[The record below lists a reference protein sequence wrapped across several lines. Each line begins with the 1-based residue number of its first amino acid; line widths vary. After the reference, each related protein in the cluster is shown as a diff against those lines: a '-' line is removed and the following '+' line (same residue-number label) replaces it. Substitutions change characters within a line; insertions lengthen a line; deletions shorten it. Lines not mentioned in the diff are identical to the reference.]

1 MEGVKKLSIIVPV
14 YNAERW
20 LRRCVDSLLNQDLPR
35 EDYEIILVDD
45 GSTDGSP
52 KICDEYLAA
61 HPGLVRVIHQPN
73 SGVSMA
79 RNAALDVAVG
89 DYVMFVDADDYVKEN
104 SFLEI
109 LNRCTNQHLDLCFY
123 KMSVED
129 SFGNF
134 RTEYH
139 DNLNCHAIYTGEGVI
154 VGGYPVGS
162 ACEVAF
168 SSKIVRDK
176 KIRFNNGLR
185 FSEDTDFV
193 THCLLYANRVGFMD
207 IVPYIYAYNG
217 ASATNSP
224 QKNDEEALSCVK
236 MAKRLVLLAQ
246 DGKMGEKLRKYLIK
260 WANSIVT
267 GKIIALFISG
277 NKELLV
283 LFLESSKNL
292 GLYPIKGR
300 TKSWKTTALIP
311 FVNRRWLIEFLMR

>member
-1 MEGVKKLSIIVPV
+1 MKQLSIIVPV
-14 YNAERW
+14 YNAKRW
-20 LRRCVDSLLNQDLPR
+20 MHRCVDSLLNQNLPR

-45 GSTDGSP
+45 GSADGSP
-52 KICDEYLAA
+52 MICDEYQAA
-61 HPGLVRVIHQPN
+61 HAALVRVIHQPN

-79 RNAALDVAVG
+79 RNAALDAAVG

-139 DNLNCHAIYTGEGVI
+139 HNLNCHAIYTGEGVI
-154 VGGYPVGS
+154 VGGYHVGS

-168 SSKIVRDK
+168 SSKMVRDK
-176 KIRFNNGLR
+176 KIRFNKGLR

-207 IVPYIYAYNG
+207 VVPYIYAYNE
-217 ASATNSP
+217 ASATNTPKKTAERILSCAEMASRLM
-224 QKNDEEALSCVK
+224 QLANDEQFSI
-236 MAKRLVLLAQ
+236 
-246 DGKMGEKLRKYLIK
+246 KLRKYLRR
-260 WANSIVT
+260 WANSIILGQMISLV
-267 GKIIALFISG
+267 GKGEKDFG
-277 NKELLV
+277 VLL
-283 LFLESSKNL
+283 LERSKTL
-292 GLYPIKGR
+292 GLYPISGR
-300 TKSWKTTALIP
+300 TKSWKTTMLIP
-311 FVNRRWLIEFLMR
+311 FVNCKWLTRLLLKL

>member
-1 MEGVKKLSIIVPV
+1 MKKLSIIVPV
-14 YNAERW
+14 YNAEKW

-45 GSTDGSP
+45 GSTDGSL

-79 RNAALDVAVG
+79 RNAALDAAVG

-139 DNLNCHAIYTGEGVI
+139 HNLNCHAIYTGEGVI
-154 VGGYPVGS
+154 VEGYPVGS
-162 ACEVAF
+162 ACEMFV
-168 SSKIVRDK
+168 SSTLIKDNK
-176 KIRFNNGLR
+176 LRFNKELS

-207 IVPYIYAYNG
+207 VVPYIYAYNE
-217 ASATNSP
+217 ASATNTPKKTAERILSCAEMASRLM
-224 QKNDEEALSCVK
+224 QLANDEQFSI
-236 MAKRLVLLAQ
+236 
-246 DGKMGEKLRKYLIK
+246 KLRKYLRR
-260 WANSIVT
+260 WANSIT
-267 GKIIALFISG
+267 MGKMISLIGSG
-277 NKELLV
+277 NSQLGGLL
-283 LFLESSKNL
+283 LERSKTL

-300 TKSWKTTALIP
+300 TKSWKTTLLIP
-311 FVNRRWLIEFLMR
+311 FINSKHVIKWVLV

>member
-1 MEGVKKLSIIVPV
+1 MILLSIIVPL

-52 KICDEYLAA
+52 KICDEYAAA
-61 HPGLVRVIHQPN
+61 HTGLVHVIHQPN
-73 SGVSMA
+73 GGVSMA

-139 DNLNCHAIYTGEGVI
+139 HNLNCHAIYTGEGVI
-154 VGGYPVGS
+154 VEGYPVGS
-162 ACEVAF
+162 ACEMFV
-168 SSKIVRDK
+168 SSTLIKDNK
-176 KIRFNNGLR
+176 LRFNKELS

-207 IVPYIYAYNG
+207 VVPYLYAYNE
-217 ASATNSP
+217 ASATNTPKKTAERILSCAEMASRLM
-224 QKNDEEALSCVK
+224 QLANDEQFSI
-236 MAKRLVLLAQ
+236 
-246 DGKMGEKLRKYLIK
+246 KLRKYLRR
-260 WANSIVT
+260 WANSIT
-267 GKIIALFISG
+267 MGGMISLIGSG
-277 NKELLV
+277 NSQLGGLL
-283 LFLESSKNL
+283 LERSKTL

-311 FVNRRWLIEFLMR
+311 LINCRWLINWLIR